1 MLRPIP
7 AKTRSVVL
15 VCSKCSK
22 KLGGGFGRKGSKPLA
37 KELRKLAGAGK
48 GRKSD
53 LLVLETACLKLCP
66 KGAVVVMD
74 AAKPESWLIVPA
86 QTDVQAV
93 AEKIG
98 LSNASRE

>member
-1 MLRPIP
+1 M
-7 AKTRSVVL
+7 L

-22 KLGGGFGRKGSKPLA
+22 KLGGGFGKKGSKSLA

-53 LLVLETACLKLCP
+53 LLVLETACMKLCP
-66 KGAVVVMD
+66 KGGVVVMD

-86 QTDVQAV
+86 ETDVQAI
-93 AEKIG
+93 AKKIG
-98 LSNASRE
+98 LPPTPRG

>member
-1 MLRPIP
+1 MPEAL
-7 AKTRSVVL
+7 S
-15 VCSKCSK
+15 
-22 KLGGGFGRKGSKPLA
+22 
-37 KELRKLAGAGK
+37 
-48 GRKSD
+48 
-53 LLVLETACLKLCP
+53 